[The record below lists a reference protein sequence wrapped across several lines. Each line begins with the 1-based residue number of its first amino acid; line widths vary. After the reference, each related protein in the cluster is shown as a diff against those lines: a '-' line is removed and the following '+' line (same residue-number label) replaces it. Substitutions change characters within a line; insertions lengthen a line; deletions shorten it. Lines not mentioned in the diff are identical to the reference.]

1 MPNPLPEKIYAR
13 TIWISDTH
21 LGFKDAKVDYLL
33 DFLNRLECDTLYLVG
48 DIIDIWSLRKAFY
61 WPEKHNKI
69 IRKLMEMAKN
79 NCRVIYIPGNHDE
92 SFRSFI
98 GEQFGAILIKGHDMH
113 ITIEGK
119 RLLVM
124 HGDELDNIIR
134 FNFFTRLIG
143 NSAYHLLLLINRWS
157 NWLRKRCGYDYWSL
171 ANYLKKHITRA
182 QDAIHLF
189 EEAASS

>member
-1 MPNPLPEKIYAR
+1 
-13 TIWISDTH
+13 
-21 LGFKDAKVDYLL
+21 
-33 DFLNRLECDTLYLVG
+33 
-48 DIIDIWSLRKAFY
+48 
-61 WPEKHNKI
+61 
-69 IRKLMEMAKN
+69 MEMAKN

-143 NSAYHLLLLINRWS
+143 NSAYHLLL
-157 NWLRKRCGYDYWSL
+157 
-171 ANYLKKHITRA
+171 
-182 QDAIHLF
+182 
-189 EEAASS
+189 